1 MSGSY
6 IEGSWDTTAE
16 TPLSRFSALDQ
27 PPLTPD
33 RASGIRIRLRAE
45 DGGSLDLGSPIFYKR
60 VEVGQVESKRLTDDG
75 QAVEF
80 DIFINAPNDKR
91 ITTTTRFWNASGVD
105 LELGAGGANL
115 RIASLASLI
124 RGGAMFDAAPGGA
137 PVEPGY
143 VFQLFPSEADASDI
157 MDADVATG
165 EQVAFHIYFGGS
177 VRGLKPGAP
186 VEYRGIRVG
195 RVEAVSAAVD
205 ELSNRFRTRTR
216 VAIAPSLLG
225 LGEGGKDAVMAFLR
239 TAVADGLQAKLAL
252 GNLLTGALI
261 VELDDVAAT
270 PPSAIDESGPIPV
283 LPAV

>member
-1 MSGSY
+1 
-6 IEGSWDTTAE
+6 
-16 TPLSRFSALDQ
+16 
-27 PPLTPD
+27 
-33 RASGIRIRLRAE
+33 
-45 DGGSLDLGSPIFYKR
+45 
-60 VEVGQVESKRLTDDG
+60 
-75 QAVEF
+75 
-80 DIFINAPNDKR
+80 
-91 ITTTTRFWNASGVD
+91 
-105 LELGAGGANL
+105 
-115 RIASLASLI
+115 
-124 RGGAMFDAAPGGA
+124 
-137 PVEPGY
+137 
-143 VFQLFPSEADASDI
+143 

-195 RVEAVSAAVD
+195 QVEAVSAAVD

-216 VAIAPSLLG
+216 VTIEPSLLR

-270 PPSAIDESGPIPV
+270 PPSAIRHR
-283 LPAV
+283 